1 MKLPQKIGFLLAFLF
16 LLAGSGTQ
24 TRADE
29 GNPGD
34 FIHTRTYIGVEGT
47 SVSVDN
53 TGIFNG
59 LNYSIVY
66 NPTYEVDLLP
76 ALAQNFGFGV
86 LLGHREEAWAVE
98 VSFWQS
104 NHNATFGPGVVVDN
118 PSGGSV
124 TFNQQ
129 FQDVAVYNSIN
140 VDFKRYFITES
151 QIQPF
156 VNLGVCFPWIV
167 VNNAAA
173 NANYDVTSL
182 TLAGLGLDLGAGV
195 EYYLSPTLS
204 FFGGAYRRWASFDEF
219 KGFSLEYN
227 QVDQNGPSPTDATGG
242 FDFAVGT
249 SLGFE

>member
-1 MKLPQKIGFLLAFLF
+1 MAFLL
-16 LLAGSGTQ
+16 LLCGLGTQ

-53 TGIFNG
+53 TGLFDG
-59 LNYSIVY
+59 LNYSVV
-66 NPTYEVDLLP
+66 NTPNYEVDLLP
-76 ALAQNFGFGV
+76 ALAQNFGWGV
-86 LLGHREEAWAVE
+86 LVGHREEAWAVE

-104 NHNATFGPGVVVDN
+104 NHNATFGPGVV
-118 PSGGSV
+118 SSAAGSV
-124 TFNQQ
+124 TFTQQ
-129 FQDVAVYNSIN
+129 YQDVAVYNSIN

-151 QIQPF
+151 QFQPF
-156 VNLGVCFPWIV
+156 VDLGVCFPWIV

-173 NANYDVTSL
+173 NANYQVTSL
-182 TLAGLGLDLGAGV
+182 TLAGLGLDLGVGV

-204 FFGGAYRRWASFDEF
+204 FFGGGYRRWASFDEF
-219 KGFSLEYN
+219 KGFALEFN
-227 QVDQNGPSPTDATGG
+227 QVNQIDASPTDATGG